1 MMMGIQTDLYQEQHD
16 QITRLLAQLNELLD
30 IHTLQTNADYL
41 SSLISSLIERLSV
54 HLALEDN
61 VLYQHL
67 AESPNVKLNELGKSF
82 QDQIGGLR
90 KTLNAYKDMWSTSL
104 SIQESPEQFVRE
116 TEAFMGVVKK
126 RIQLED
132 EDLFSIIDR

>member
-1 MMMGIQTDLYQEQHD
+1 MGIQTDLYQTQHD
-16 QITRLLAQLNELLD
+16 EITRLMAQINELLD
-30 IHTLQTNADYL
+30 IHTLQTNADDV
-41 SSLISSLIERLSV
+41 SSLISRLAERLSV

-67 AESPNVKLNELGKSF
+67 SESPNVKLNELGKSF

-104 SIQESPEQFVRE
+104 SIQESPEQFVME
-116 TEAFMGVVKK
+116 TEAFVGVVKK

-132 EDLFSIIDR
+132 DDLFSVIDR

>member
-1 MMMGIQTDLYQEQHD
+1 MGIQTDLYQTQHD
-16 QITRLLAQLNELLD
+16 EITKLMAQINELLD
-30 IHTLQTNADYL
+30 IRTLQTNADDV
-41 SSLISSLIERLSV
+41 SSLISCLVGKLSV

-90 KTLNAYKDMWSTSL
+90 KTLNAYKDMWPTSL

-132 EDLFSIIDR
+132 DDLFSVIDR

>member
-1 MMMGIQTDLYQEQHD
+1 MGIQTDLYQTQHD
-16 QITRLLAQLNELLD
+16 EITRLMAQINELLD
-30 IHTLQTNADYL
+30 IHTLQTNADDI
-41 SSLISSLIERLSV
+41 SNLISSLVGKLSV
-54 HLALEDN
+54 HLTLEDN

-82 QDQIGGLR
+82 QDQIGGLH
-90 KTLNAYKDMWSTSL
+90 KTLNAYKYMWSTSL

-116 TEAFMGVVKK
+116 TEAFMSVVKK

-132 EDLFSIIDR
+132 DDLFSVIDR

>member
-1 MMMGIQTDLYQEQHD
+1 MGIQTDLYQKQHD
-16 QITRLLAQLNELLD
+16 DIKKVMDEINESLD
-30 IHTLQTNADYL
+30 IHTLQTNADDVR
-41 SSLISSLIERLSV
+41 SLISSLVGKLSV
-54 HLALEDN
+54 HLVLEDN

-82 QDQIGGLR
+82 QDQVGGLR
-90 KTLNAYKDMWSTSL
+90 KALNAYKNTWSTSL
-104 SIQESPEQFVRE
+104 SIQESPEQFVME

-132 EDLFSIIDR
+132 DDLFRVID